1 MKESSLRRKL
11 KDLGIP
17 NWGPRPL
24 LQKRHTE
31 WMNLWNANCDSKAPK
46 SKRELLRELDVWEG
60 TQGGNSVT
68 PTDPT
73 SSVMRKDFDTGEW
86 SANYNTDFK
95 QLIAN
100 ARKKNDAV
108 VRSTIPGA
116 SQGTSNETHSAQPVQ
131 PPDAPISQGLNPDI
145 DPKVDVQR
153 VPNSP
158 QTLNVENATMKLPVN
173 AVGEADVQT
182 IPMSPPK
189 PSGQHTAMSVSNLIV
204 SETGIQAAPDTSNS

>member
-1 MKESSLRRKL
+1 MKETSLRRKL

-17 NWGPRPL
+17 NWGSRPL

-31 WMNLWNANCDSKAPK
+31 WMNLWNANCDSKTPK

-95 QLIAN
+95 QLIAS
-100 ARKKNDAV
+100 ARRKNDAV
-108 VRSTIPGA
+108 VRSTIPNA
-116 SQGTSNETHSAQPVQ
+116 SQGASNETQSAQPVQ
-131 PPDAPISQGLNPDI
+131 PPDVSISQGLNADI
-145 DPKVDVQR
+145 DPKVDVQTE
-153 VPNSP
+153 PGSP
-158 QTLNVENATMKLPVN
+158 QTLNVESTTMKLPDN
-173 AVGEADVQT
+173 AVGEPHVQA
-182 IPMSPPK
+182 IPTSPPK
-189 PSGQHTAMSVSNLIV
+189 PSGQHASMNISNIIV